1 MTVMTAKAKTRTRKL
16 LTVEG
21 LPLIRED
28 IHGILV
34 EYYPLGKHVVVQP
47 GVCGGRPT
55 LWNTRI
61 DARHILGALRRG
73 DSPELIADDYNIP
86 VEAVHEAVALAD
98 VYDYERSYA

>member
-1 MTVMTAKAKTRTRKL
+1 MPVKAKKRAARI

-28 IHGILV
+28 SHGIMV
-34 EYYPLGKHVVVQP
+34 EYYPLGKYVVVQP

-55 LWNTRI
+55 MKDTRV
-61 DARHILGALRRG
+61 DARHVLGALRRG
-73 DSPELIADDYNIP
+73 DTPELIAADYLIP
-86 VEAVHEAVALAD
+86 VEAIQEAVELAD